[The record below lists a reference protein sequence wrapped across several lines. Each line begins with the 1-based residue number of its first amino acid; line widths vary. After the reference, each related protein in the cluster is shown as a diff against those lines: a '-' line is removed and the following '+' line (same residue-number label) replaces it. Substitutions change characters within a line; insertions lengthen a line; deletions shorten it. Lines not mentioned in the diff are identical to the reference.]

1 MKRYIE
7 VYDTNKNSQ
16 VTRKIVYEIVEQKVL
31 EPDTIEE
38 LVEAM
43 KLLDINKDGTIL
55 ISELRYAMTKLG
67 DAMDET

>member
-16 VTRKIVYEIVEQKVL
+16 VTKKIVYEIVEQKVL

-55 ISELRYAMTKLG
+55 VSELRYAMTKLG
-67 DAMDET
+67 DAMDES